1 METMHQARLYRRC
14 QAPAHQLGRSLSERY
29 GSAFGIVFEEFKDVI
44 IKAQSGPHGI
54 QRCHG

>member
-44 IKAQSGPHGI
+44 IKVKSSPHGI
-54 QRCHG
+54 R